1 MTETQGAILEVLR
14 KAAPSF
20 LTAGQIRAQLPE
32 ELFEKTSR
40 EEIVAALEQMARVG
54 LVEMVTESSVRGGEW
69 RVR

>member
-1 MTETQGAILEVLR
+1 MSQLEILEVLR

-40 EEIVAALEQMARVG
+40 DEVVASLEQMARVG